1 MTLAE
6 DTPMP
11 KSFIPWPLFFEKL
24 GKQPKQQQ
32 WLRRGLFDDR
42 GVVLPTEVRMTR
54 EIHPVAAMKQARSV
68 APLLRIKRDREF
80 FTDLRGSNA
89 GNRT

>member
-1 MTLAE
+1 
-6 DTPMP
+6 MP
-11 KSFIPWPLFFEKL
+11 KSFIPWRLFFEKL
-24 GKQPKQQQ
+24 EQQPKQQQ

-42 GVVLPTEVRMTR
+42 GVVLPAEARMPREV
-54 EIHPVAAMKQARSV
+54 HPDAGKKPTRSV

-89 GNRT
+89 GTRT